1 MTTAL
6 DADRMH
12 STPQLAADL
21 GHLLDRILNG
31 GEHDLLRVMA
41 VHEMT
46 PLHTRVLRELAGCP
60 LPLTVEAL
68 ADRIDLDV
76 DDVQTA
82 TAELRRRRL
91 VTHRDAGSAML
102 VLTGEGRRI
111 VREVEQAHRADLS
124 AYVGDLDRT
133 GRRRLEAALSLLDE
147 RA

>member
-1 MTTAL
+1 MTTTL
-6 DADRMH
+6 DSTRMD

-21 GHLLDRILNG
+21 GHLLDRILSG
-31 GEHDLLRVMA
+31 GEQDLLRVMA

-46 PLHTRVLRELAGCP
+46 PLHVRVLRELAYCP
-60 LPLTVEAL
+60 MPLTVDEL

-76 DDVQTA
+76 DDVQAA

-91 VTHRDAGSAML
+91 VMRRDAGTAML
-102 VLTGEGRRI
+102 VLTPDGRRI
-111 VREVEQAHRADLS
+111 VSDVDEAHRADLS

-147 RA
+147 R